1 MGTPAETPGIRL
13 AELVAALSLGIDL
26 GFGQPMEHVLRQCLI
41 ALRLADHVGL
51 DDDERATVYYTAL
64 LVNVGCHT
72 DAYEQ
77 AKWFGD
83 DIAMKST
90 KFDNEPRSLAE
101 AAVMLRMIGSGSSPL
116 DRLRTGVEMATSGRK
131 ALANM
136 LIMHARLA
144 GQLAEGLGLSTEV
157 SAALAGS
164 YEQWNG
170 RGSPGKL
177 AGDAIPHASRIALA
191 AEYVEVAHRTH
202 GIEAAIELAERRA
215 GKMFDPALAACLR
228 ADGRSIFDGI
238 DGIETWTAVIESE
251 PALTLRLDP
260 TQFEKALTAIAD
272 FVDLKSPFT
281 LGHARATSQLAAAA
295 GRRAQ
300 LPDDDV
306 TLLRRAGL
314 VLGFG
319 RLGISNSIWDKTA
332 TLSVGEWE
340 RVRMHPYY
348 TDRMLQQSDALAP
361 LGRLAVAHRERLD
374 GSGYPR
380 GLPGNA
386 IAFPARILGAA
397 DAYQAMREPR
407 PYRDALDPDR
417 AAAELRREVRD
428 GRMDTEAVDAVLVA
442 AGHRSPRRR
451 EGPAGLTAREV
462 EVLTLLAQGL
472 SNKQIAERLVISPKT
487 AGNHIEH
494 IYTKIGAGNRAAASL
509 YAMQQGLLPHER
521 YDTPD

>member
-1 MGTPAETPGIRL
+1 VAPSDIRGVRL
-13 AELVAALSLGIDL
+13 AELVAALSRGIDH

-41 ALRLADHVGL
+41 ALRLAERMGL
-51 DDDERATVYYTAL
+51 GDEDRATVYYTSL

-90 KFDNEPRSLAE
+90 KFDYEPHSLADT
-101 AAVMLRMIGSGSSPL
+101 ATMVRMIGAGGSPL
-116 DRLRTGVEMATSGRK
+116 DRLRTGAQMATSGRT

-144 GQLAEGLGLSTEV
+144 GQLATDLGLPDEV
-157 SAALAGS
+157 SDALAGS

-177 AGDAIPHASRIALA
+177 AGAAIPFASRIALV
-191 AEYVEVAHRTH
+191 AEYVEVAHRTA
-202 GIEAAIELAERRA
+202 GVDAAVELAERRA
-215 GKMFDPALAACLR
+215 GKVFDPALAACLR
-228 ADGRSIFDGI
+228 ADGRRILDSVDGF
-238 DGIETWTAVIESE
+238 ETWATVIDAE
-251 PALTLRLDP
+251 PTLTRRLDANE
-260 TQFEKALTAIAD
+260 FESALTAIAD
-272 FVDLKSPFT
+272 FVDLKSPYT
-281 LGHARATSQLAAAA
+281 LGHSRALSALAAAA
-295 GRRAQ
+295 GRQAQ
-300 LPDDDV
+300 LGDDDV
-306 TLLRRAGL
+306 AMLRRAGL
-314 VLGFG
+314 VAGFG
-319 RLGISNSIWDKTA
+319 RLGVSNAIWDKAGPLT
-332 TLSVGEWE
+332 VGERE
-340 RVRMHPYY
+340 RVRMHPYF
-348 TDRMLQQSDALAP
+348 TERMLQQSHALAP

-386 IAFPARILGAA
+386 ISRPARILAAA
-397 DAYQAMREPR
+397 DAYQAMRERR
-407 PYRDALDPDR
+407 PHRDALDPAS
-417 AAAELRREVRD
+417 AASELRADVRGGRLD
-428 GRMDTEAVDAVLVA
+428 GDAVEAVLEAS
-442 AGHRSPRRR
+442 GHRTPRRR

-494 IYTKIGAGNRAAASL
+494 IYSKIGAGNRASAGLFAL
-509 YAMQQGLLPHER
+509 QHGLLPEER
-521 YDTPD
+521 YPD